1 MARPTEHN
9 KAIALRL
16 KGMSYTEIKDKLG
29 ISKSTLHYWLKDYPL
44 SDERIRSLRDWNA
57 QRIERFRATMQKKR
71 DTRMDDVYAQA
82 QKRVGP
88 LSKREFLLAGLFL
101 YWAEGS
107 KTSPSTTALTNTDP
121 AMLLFFIRWLER
133 CFRIPKKRMIVKLHL
148 YSDMDIPKQTNFW
161 LRTLDLKT
169 SALRRVYVKK
179 SDSNKRLNYKGR
191 FGQGT
196 CSILVY
202 DRDLYEFIISGVSA
216 LRSRFY
222 EEGVARHI
230 VWSTVKSR
238 A

>member
-1 MARPTEHN
+1 MARLTDHN

-16 KGMSYTEIKDKLG
+16 KGMSYTEIKEKLG

-107 KTSPSTTALTNTDP
+107 KTSPSTVALTNTDP
-121 AMLLFFIRWLER
+121 AMLLFFARWLED
-133 CFRIPKKRMIVKLHL
+133 CFDVPKKRMLVKLHL

-161 LRTLDLKT
+161 LRTLGLKS

-179 SDSNKRLNYKGR
+179 SDSTKRLNYKGR

-202 DRDLYEFIISGVSA
+202 DRDLYEFIISGVSV

-222 EEGVARHI
+222 EERVARHL
-230 VWSTVKSR
+230 VWSKVKPR